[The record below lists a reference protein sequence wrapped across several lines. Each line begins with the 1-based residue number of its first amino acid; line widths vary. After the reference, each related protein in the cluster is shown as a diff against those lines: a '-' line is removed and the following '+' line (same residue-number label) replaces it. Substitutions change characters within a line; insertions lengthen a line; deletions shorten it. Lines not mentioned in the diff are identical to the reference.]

1 MLDLEAEMAKA
12 LDGKF
17 FWEHTATPEV
27 SIAPESR
34 EIVNAQRKFAKPRK
48 KTPEERRQEK
58 LNALAQT
65 IAREAG
71 NGISI
76 CKVNHHLKSD
86 LKRFIDRLAE
96 VVAHVHDV
104 STDEVT
110 SHSRKIASNYARH
123 HFVWAFI
130 RYFPG
135 VSMAQFARLIGKDR
149 STLVNSDERFTAAM
163 SDYEDKIAAVDI
175 IMGYVK

>member
-17 FWEHTATPEV
+17 FWEHTATPDV
-27 SIAPESR
+27 CIAPESR

-71 NGISI
+71 NGILI

-86 LKRFIDRLAE
+86 LKKFSDRLAE
-96 VVAHVHDV
+96 VIAHVY
-104 STDEVT
+104 EVT
-110 SHSRKIASNYARH
+110 VPDVLSRSRSIKSNYARH

-135 VSMAQFARLIGKDR
+135 VSMSEIARIIKKDR
-149 STLVNSDERFTAAM
+149 STLVNSDEKFTAAREE
-163 SDYEDKIAAVDI
+163 YEDKVAAVDI